1 VFVFSGKLFSE
12 HEKARDGVPMVVV
25 KSSQAASSGQQS
37 LGARL
42 QLLELTKVYGDVVA
56 ADRVTLDIA
65 PGEFITLLGPS
76 GSGKTTTLMMVAGFV
91 IPTSGQIL
99 VNGEDIAFKPP
110 HKRNIG
116 MVFQNY
122 ALFPHMTVAENI
134 AFPLKMRKWPR
145 QEIERAVKE
154 ALQLVRLPG
163 FEDRYPRQLSGG
175 QQQRVA
181 LARALV
187 FRPPVLLM
195 DEPLGALDK
204 KLREE
209 MQLEIKHIQ
218 ESLNITTIYVTHDQ
232 EEALTMSDRI
242 AVMRD
247 GRIEQVGTPRE
258 LYERPASEFV
268 ANFIGE
274 SNLLTGQLER
284 RDGRSYLVTS
294 DGLRIVLP
302 ATEDIGAGESVTVAL
317 RPERIVIAEDRG
329 ENRFEGIIEEV
340 IYVGEATKFRVRI
353 GDERFLTVKQPSRL
367 ETMQWRRGDRVTL
380 GWRAEDA
387 VVLRSDR

>member
-1 VFVFSGKLFSE
+1 
-12 HEKARDGVPMVVV
+12 MVVV

-274 SNLLTGQLER
+274 SNFLTGQLER

-302 ATEDIGAGESVTVAL
+302 ATEDVGAGGSVTVAL

>member
-1 VFVFSGKLFSE
+1 MAGVQQAPVA
-12 HEKARDGVPMVVV
+12 ARRERE
-25 KSSQAASSGQQS
+25 QR
-37 LGARL
+37 GARL
-42 QLLELTKVYGDVVA
+42 ELIGLTKVYGDVVA
-56 ADRVTLDIA
+56 ADQVTLDIA

-91 IPTSGQIL
+91 LPTSGQIL
-99 VNGEDIAFKPP
+99 LNGEDIAFRPP

-134 AFPLKMRKWPR
+134 AFPLKMRKWSREQIR
-145 QEIERAVKE
+145 QAVRE
-154 ALQLVRLPG
+154 VLQLVRLPG
-163 FEDRYPRQLSGG
+163 FEERYPRQLSGG

-218 ESLNITTIYVTHDQ
+218 ESTNITTIYVTHDQ

-242 AVMRD
+242 AVMNA

-258 LYERPASEFV
+258 LYEQPVSQFV
-268 ANFIGE
+268 ADFIGE
-274 SNLLTGQLER
+274 SNFLSGRVER
-284 RDGRSYLVTS
+284 GDGHLYLVTQEGWRVVIPVS
-294 DGLRIVLP
+294 DSLRP
-302 ATEDIGAGESVTVAL
+302 GEQVSVAL
-317 RPERIVIAEDRG
+317 RPERIVIGDG
-329 ENRFEGIIEEV
+329 SGDNVVEGTIEEI
-340 IYVGEATKFRVRI
+340 IYVGEATKFRVRLEH
-353 GDERFLTVKQPSRL
+353 DRWLTVKQPSRL
-367 ETMQWRRGDRVTL
+367 ETMRWRRGDRVRL
-380 GWRAEDA
+380 SWSAADA
-387 VVLRSDR
+387 VIVRDSSGGGA

>member
-1 VFVFSGKLFSE
+1 M
-12 HEKARDGVPMVVV
+12 ARVQ
-25 KSSQAASSGQQS
+25 QAPVAARREGEQR
-37 LGARL
+37 GARL
-42 QLLELTKVYGDVVA
+42 ELIGLTKVYGDVVA
-56 ADRVTLDIA
+56 ADHVTLDIA

-91 IPTSGQIL
+91 LPTSGQIL
-99 VNGEDIAFKPP
+99 LNGEDIAFRPP

-134 AFPLKMRKWPR
+134 AFPLKMRKWSREQIR
-145 QEIERAVKE
+145 QAVRE
-154 ALQLVRLPG
+154 VLQLVRLPG
-163 FEDRYPRQLSGG
+163 FEERYPRQLSGG

-218 ESLNITTIYVTHDQ
+218 ESTNITTIYVTHDQ

-242 AVMRD
+242 AVMNA
-247 GRIEQVGTPRE
+247 GRIEQVGSPRE
-258 LYERPASEFV
+258 LYEQPVSQFV
-268 ANFIGE
+268 ADFIGE
-274 SNLLTGQLER
+274 SNFLSGRVELG
-284 RDGRSYLVTS
+284 DGYLYLVTEEGWRVVIPNA
-294 DGLRIVLP
+294 DNLRP
-302 ATEDIGAGESVTVAL
+302 GEQVSVAL
-317 RPERIVIAEDRG
+317 RPERIVIGDG
-329 ENRFEGIIEEV
+329 SGDNVVEGSIEEI
-340 IYVGEATKFRVRI
+340 IYVGEATKFRVRLEH
-353 GDERFLTVKQPSRL
+353 DRWLTVKQPSRL
-367 ETMQWRRGDRVTL
+367 ETMRWRRGDRVRL
-380 GWRAEDA
+380 SWSAADA
-387 VVLRSDR
+387 VIVRDSSGGGV

>member
-1 VFVFSGKLFSE
+1 
-12 HEKARDGVPMVVV
+12 
-25 KSSQAASSGQQS
+25 
-37 LGARL
+37 
-42 QLLELTKVYGDVVA
+42 
-56 ADRVTLDIA
+56 
-65 PGEFITLLGPS
+65 
-76 GSGKTTTLMMVAGFV
+76 MMVAGFV

-134 AFPLKMRKWPR
+134 AFPLKMRKWSR
-145 QEIERAVKE
+145 HDIERAVKE

-163 FEDRYPRQLSGG
+163 FEERYPRQLSGG

-258 LYERPASEFV
+258 LYEQPVSDFV

-274 SNLLTGQLER
+274 SNLLAGRLER
-284 RDGRSYLVTS
+284 HDSRSYLVTD
-294 DGLRIVLP
+294 DGWRIAVP
-302 ATEDIGAGESVTVAL
+302 DPEDIGPGQPITVAL
-317 RPERIVIAEDRG
+317 RPERIVIAEERG
-329 ENRFEGIIEEV
+329 DNRVEGVIEEV
-340 IYVGEATKFRVRI
+340 IYVGEATKFRIRVGNDRY
-353 GDERFLTVKQPSRL
+353 LTVKQPSRL
-367 ETMQWRRGDRVTL
+367 ETMRWQRGDRVTL
-380 GWRAEDA
+380 SWRREDA
-387 VVLRSDR
+387 VVVRAQR